1 MKFIE
6 IKNDS
11 EINKFL
17 DGLNAAFKDRSNE
30 KLLYEEVLKEDLSDE
45 SIYFGLYNKDDVM
58 VAGFS
63 LSNENYKG
71 KL

>member
-1 MKFIE
+1 MPHLRIE
-6 IKNDS
+6 VM
-11 EINKFL
+11 
-17 DGLNAAFKDRSNE
+17 E
-30 KLLYEEVLKEDLSDE
+30 KLLYEEVLKEDLSDD
-45 SIYFGLYNKDDVM
+45 SIYFRLYNKDDVM

>member
-11 EINKFL
+11 EINEFL
-17 DGLNAAFKDRSNE
+17 DGLNVAFKDRSNE
-30 KLLYEEVLKEDLSDE
+30 KLLYEEALKEDLSDN
-45 SIYFGLYNKDDVM
+45 SIYFGLYNKDDAM